1 MENDSISTSSS
12 ESKLPLIV
20 GIIGFALGAAGLVLG
35 IKAKSAAQ
43 AAQDAAA
50 EAGKQAAE
58 LSSTIA
64 SKASAA
70 DVQAIAADLKAAMQA
85 ADANNALLK
94 ASIDDLQKVV
104 KKPVANTGD
113 KKTDGGNSK
122 GGQAGPGQ
130 IAVAK
135 GDTLSSIAKK
145 AGISLKA
152 LQDLNPSVNAN
163 KLQIGQILK
172 TK

>member
-20 GIIGFALGAAGLVLG
+20 GIVGFALGAAGLVLG

-43 AAQDAAA
+43 AASDAAA
-50 EAGKQAAE
+50 EAGKQVAE

-70 DVQAIAADLKAAMQA
+70 DVQAIAADLSAVKQGVE
-85 ADANNALLK
+85 ANNNALK
-94 ASIDDLQKVV
+94 ASIEELQKAV
-104 KKPVANTGD
+104 KKPVATTGD
-113 KKTDGGNSK
+113 KKTDGGKSS
-122 GGQAGPGQ
+122 QAAGPGE
-130 IAVAK
+130 VVVGK

-145 AGISLKA
+145 AGLSLKA
-152 LQDLNPSVNAN
+152 LQDLNPSVNPN
-163 KLQIGQILK
+163 KLQIGQHLK